1 MNRKLMILKRSTR
14 GLSSLCLLALLTLLG
29 CATPP
34 DAVHRRD
41 VLPGLVIENPYA
53 AVDWAAFE
61 QHRANLHT
69 HTTVS
74 DGRMNPHEVIDRYHA
89 LGYTVLALT
98 DHNAVTYP
106 WESLTDLVP
115 SELSQRRVA
124 NNEIQSE
131 DLVFENRDPVA
142 LGMIAI
148 QGNELSSHHHMGS
161 FLNDHN
167 NTNTEE
173 ASLAAIAAKDG
184 LAMLYHPGR
193 YNQPLDWYL
202 DLYRRHEHL
211 FGLEVYNQGDR
222 YPNDRELWDA
232 ILSELMPDRP
242 VWGYANDDMHTLGHL
257 ARNWTLFLL
266 PELSEA
272 HVRAALLHGHSYYVY
287 APRGHEGSQPPRI
300 QDIQVDPDRGTIHL
314 VASDY
319 EEIVWISDG
328 RVVHR
333 GPVVSLGTT
342 TNLGAYVRAELHG
355 EDRSVTGTQPFGIRR
370 PRF

>member
-1 MNRKLMILKRSTR
+1 MKTKVMILKHAAHS
-14 GLSSLCLLALLTLLG
+14 LSSLCLLALLPLLG
-29 CATPP
+29 CTTPP
-34 DAVHRRD
+34 DAVLRGD
-41 VLPGLVIENPYA
+41 ALPGFVIENPYA
-53 AVDWAAFE
+53 AVDWEVFG
-61 QHRANLHT
+61 QHKANLHT

-115 SELSQRRVA
+115 SGPSKRRVA
-124 NNEIQSE
+124 NDDLQSG
-131 DLVFENRDPVA
+131 DLAFENRDPAA
-142 LGMIAI
+142 LGMVAI

-161 FLNDHN
+161 FLSDHN
-167 NTNTEE
+167 NTANED

-193 YNQPLDWYL
+193 YGQSLEWYL

-211 FGLEVYNQGDR
+211 FGLEIYNQGDR
-222 YPNDRELWDA
+222 YPLDRELWDA
-232 ILSELMPDRP
+232 ILTELMPDRP
-242 VWGYANDDMHTLGHL
+242 VWGYSNDDMHTLGQL
-257 ARNWTLFLL
+257 GRNWTLFLL

-272 HVRAALLHGHSYYVY
+272 HVREALVNGHSFYVY
-287 APRGHEGSQPPRI
+287 VPRGHERPQPPRI
-300 QDIQVDPDRGTIHL
+300 RDIQVDADTIRL

-328 RVVHR
+328 HVVHR

-355 EDRSVTGTQPFGIRR
+355 TDRSVTGTQPFGIRR
-370 PRF
+370 PGY